1 MFFSCIKSAFLYD
14 NNFGGVFAGVIF
26 LFNNFPVCS
35 ILVREYDVFC
45 MFNALLIDD
54 KQFFIIDIINT
65 FFSYKWNIDWQY
77 CITALDIFITIIM
90 SVCQVIIW
98 ERLGLLLINGM
109 TSDFHW

>member
-1 MFFSCIKSAFLYD
+1 MTSLKTSIKTITYLSDTGCLEIQGA
-14 NNFGGVFAGVIF
+14 
-26 LFNNFPVCS
+26 S
-35 ILVREYDVFC
+35 
-45 MFNALLIDD
+45 LLIDD

-77 CITALDIFITIIM
+77 CIIALDIFITIIM